1 MQDAIVVE
9 RIRQKYRALSAPMS
23 ERMRRHWA
31 GAEATAVGWGGLT
44 AVCQATGLSIN
55 TVRTGVAE
63 LRATRGRRSKTIDP
77 RIRRKGGGRKSL
89 SRTDPG
95 LRSALLALVESATRG
110 HPESPL
116 LWCSKSTGKLAR
128 ELSRQGHR
136 VSDRTV
142 AKLLKAEHYS
152 LQANRKTREG
162 SSHPDRDAQ
171 FCYINEQ
178 AMVALREGR
187 PVVSV
192 DTKKKELVGE
202 FKNSGREWHGKGQPP
217 KVKVHDFPD
226 KKLGKAIPYGVYD
239 LANNEGWVSV
249 GTNHDT
255 AEFAAASIGRWWRE
269 MGRKRFPKAK
279 RLMLTAD
286 GGGSNSSRSR
296 LWKMALQELADK
308 TKLELQV
315 CHFPPGTSKWN
326 KIEHRMFC
334 FITKNWR
341 GRPLTSY
348 QAIVNLIAA
357 TTSTKGLTV
366 RAAMDPHDY
375 PTGRKVSDDELA
387 AIDTTP
393 AKFHGEWNYVIRSR
407 R

>member
-1 MQDAIVVE
+1 LA
-9 RIRQKYRALSAPMS
+9 
-23 ERMRRHWA
+23 
-31 GAEATAVGWGGLT
+31 
-44 AVCQATGLSIN
+44 IN
-55 TVRTGVAE
+55 TVRAGVAE
-63 LRATRGRRSKTIDP
+63 LPTSRGRRRAAVAG
-77 RIRRKGGGRKSL
+77 RIRRKGGGRKLL

-95 LRSALLALVESATRG
+95 LRRALLALVEPATRG

-116 LWCSKSTGKLAR
+116 LWTSKSTGKLAR

-142 AKLLKAEHYS
+142 AKLLKEEHYS

-171 FCYINEQ
+171 FCHINEQ
-178 AMVALREGR
+178 AMAALRAGR

-202 FKNSGREWHGKGQPP
+202 FKNSGREWHRRGRPP
-217 KVKVHDFPD
+217 RVKVHDFPD
-226 KKLGKAIPYGVYD
+226 KELGKAIPYGVYD
-239 LANNEGWVSV
+239 LMNNEGWVSV

-269 MGRKRFPKAK
+269 MGRKRFPKAR

-296 LWKMALQELADK
+296 LWKMALQELSDK
-308 TKLELQV
+308 IQLELQV

-348 QAIVNLIAA
+348 QAVVNLIAA

-366 RAAMDPHDY
+366 RAAMDEHEY
-375 PTGRKVSDDELA
+375 PTGRKVSDEELA
-387 AIDTTP
+387 GIDCTS
-393 AKFHGEWNYVIRSR
+393 ADFHGEWNYTIRPR